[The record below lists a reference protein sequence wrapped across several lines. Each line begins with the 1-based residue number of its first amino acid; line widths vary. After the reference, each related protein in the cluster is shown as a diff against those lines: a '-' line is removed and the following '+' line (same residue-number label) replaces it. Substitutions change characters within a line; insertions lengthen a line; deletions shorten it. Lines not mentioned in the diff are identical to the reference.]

1 MIGSD
6 GYALAPYGIL
16 GKGRKHP
23 RSYGTFPMILRKYVR
38 GESRSELLHD
48 TGGRLLSLEEAVR
61 KMTSAP
67 ALKLGIRDRGFLRQG
82 VWADIVIFNPATIAD
97 TATYL
102 DPYRYPVGV
111 EHVIVNGV
119 TVIREGEH
127 TGALPGRPLRH
138 RA

>member
-1 MIGSD
+1 
-6 GYALAPYGIL
+6 
-16 GKGRKHP
+16 
-23 RSYGTFPMILRKYVR
+23 
-38 GESRSELLHD
+38 
-48 TGGRLLSLEEAVR
+48 
-61 KMTSAP
+61 MTSAP

-82 VWADIVIFNPATIAD
+82 MWADIVVFDPATVAD

-111 EHVIVNGV
+111 EHVLVNGV
-119 TVIREGEH
+119 AVIREGEH